1 MCIRDR
7 YAVVAPSIASQFVYA
22 KLGQVVT
29 AIKKLGFYSV
39 VEAALG
45 ADIVASVSYTHLD
58 VYKRQLQQL
67 MDENPAKTEEYL
79 DLFVDIQMSIFAKTC
94 PMPVSYTH
102 LDVYKRQDLLMSFC
116 ISRHG
121 CATPGV

>member
-1 MCIRDR
+1 M

-45 ADIVASVSYTHLD
+45 ADIVAYSDQKSLPKKVS
-58 VYKRQLQQL
+58 LQAL
-67 MDENPAKTEEYL
+67 A
-79 DLFVDIQMSIFAKTC
+79 V
-94 PMPVSYTH
+94 
-102 LDVYKRQDLLMSFC
+102 RRLLTM
-116 ISRHG
+116 
-121 CATPGV
+121 